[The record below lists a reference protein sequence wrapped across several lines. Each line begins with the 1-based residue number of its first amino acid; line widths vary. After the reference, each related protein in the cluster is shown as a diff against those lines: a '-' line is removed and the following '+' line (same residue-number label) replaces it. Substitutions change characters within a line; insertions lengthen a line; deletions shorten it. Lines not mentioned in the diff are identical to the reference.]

1 MEEPASLLD
10 RYVGEGEQGLGEAEQ
25 PEVDGGGDLPSGVHR
40 HELADGY
47 LSLHSERFRLAQR
60 GNCAISRVVEDFSEH
75 AGAGLSAVMKTAL
88 DAVIVMRPDGRVAGW
103 NDKAEQIFGW
113 SRRDA
118 VGRRLSELII
128 PLDYREAHERGLA
141 RFLETGEGPVLDRH
155 IEISGVDRAGRELP
169 VELSITF
176 SEEFG
181 EKLFIGFLRDITER
195 QQAASRQERLL
206 RELSHRVKNMLALVA
221 AIAQQ
226 TARSSLGM
234 REFQDAFLG
243 RLQSLARGH
252 DLLVQGEWESVSIRS
267 LADDILKADA
277 ADGRADYGGPE
288 IFLSQRQLLGLA
300 MTLHELYTNAVKY
313 GALSVPGGRVSLTW
327 RPSEDRGST
336 EIEWKETGLAGVKTP
351 LRSGFGQKMIALS
364 VKHDLTGDLE
374 SEWRP
379 EGLLIRIRFPAG
391 DPSQEVRNG
400 S

>member
-1 MEEPASLLD
+1 MK
-10 RYVGEGEQGLGEAEQ
+10 
-25 PEVDGGGDLPSGVHR
+25 
-40 HELADGY
+40 
-47 LSLHSERFRLAQR
+47 
-60 GNCAISRVVEDFSEH
+60 IFSEVG
-75 AGAGLSAVMKTAL
+75 GAGLAAVMKTAL
-88 DAVIVMRPDGRVAGW
+88 DAVIVMRPDGKVAGW
-103 NDKAEQIFGW
+103 NGKAERVFGW
-113 SRRDA
+113 SAREA

-128 PLDYREAHERGLA
+128 PPEYREAHERGLL
-141 RFLETGEGPVLDRH
+141 RFLQTGEGPVLDRH

-181 EKLFIGFLRDITER
+181 EKLFIGFVRDITER
-195 QQAASRQERLL
+195 HEAATRQERML

-226 TARSSLGM
+226 TARSSAGIS
-234 REFQDAFLG
+234 EFQDAFMG

-267 LADDILKADA
+267 LAEDILKADA
-277 ADGRADYGGPE
+277 AAGRADYGGPE
-288 IFLSQRQLLGLA
+288 TLLSQRQLLGLA

-313 GALSVPGGRVSLTW
+313 GALSTLEGRISLSW
-327 RPSEDRGST
+327 KPSEDGDSV
-336 EIEWKETGLAGVKTP
+336 EVEWKESGLAGVETP
-351 LRSGFGQKMIALS
+351 KRSGFGQKMIALS

-379 EGLLIRIRFPAG
+379 EGLVIRIRFPAG
-391 DPSQEVRNG
+391 DRGQEVRNG